1 MNTKMLRVW
10 DWPTRLFH
18 WLLAC
23 TVLGLFISGN
33 VGGNWMEWH
42 FRFGHL
48 VLALLLFRISWGFV
62 GGYWSLFSSFVP
74 SPAGLRRFVL
84 EPTTWGNR
92 PGHNP
97 LGALSVLAMLAALA
111 VQVASGLLSD
121 DEIAFSG
128 PLVRYAS
135 GMQVELA
142 TWFHTEVGKVVV
154 LVLVL
159 LHLVAIVF
167 YSVVKKKHLVKAMLT
182 GDQEEQLSRKGHHYR
197 TSSLS
202 TSQAMW
208 AVVLALVCSC
218 VAVWVASLRNL

>member
-1 MNTKMLRVW
+1 MLRIW

-18 WLLAC
+18 WLLASA
-23 TVLGLFISGN
+23 VLGLFVSGN
-33 VGGNWMEWH
+33 IGGNWMEWH
-42 FRFGHL
+42 FRFGHV

-74 SPAGLRRFVL
+74 SPAGLRRFVQQ
-84 EPTTWGNR
+84 PTTWGDR

-97 LGALSVLAMLAALA
+97 LGALSVLAMLTALA
-111 VQVASGLLSD
+111 AQVASGLLCD

-135 GMQVELA
+135 GAQVELA

-154 LVLVL
+154 LALVL
-159 LHLVAIVF
+159 LHLAAIIF
-167 YSVVKKKHLVKAMLT
+167 YSAVKKKHLVKTMLT
-182 GDQEEQLSRKGHHYR
+182 GDQEERRSPKGHHYR

-202 TSQAMW
+202 TRQALL
-208 AVVLALVCSC
+208 AVVIALVCGS